1 MIRDEI
7 IMMFF
12 EFLDD
17 FFTQNINS
25 TIKNTKLQSSLH
37 LGVQTMIRVFEYS
50 LYQTKSLE
58 KSYIY
63 LKTGE
68 TYFLEYLEQMS
79 NSAYIENVNLNEIIL
94 FVYKKT
100 IFNIKNTENNENIIN
115 NMMTLS
121 DTYLVFDEDELN
133 NIFNEIRKCVNVLFF
148 WKNKKI
154 NNNQRLEIN
163 QKFFHSFFYYEN
175 REDMLK
181 MLEYIQYYFEYEYN
195 DYKNLL
201 KEFVDINKKN
211 KMKHIDEH
219 ILLEFFYSNKEKLI
233 ENNKK
238 MTIKQFAKW
247 LLV

>member
-17 FFTQNINS
+17 FFLQNINS
-25 TIKNTKLQSSLH
+25 TINNTKLQSSLH

-79 NSAYIENVNLNEIIL
+79 NSGYIEDVNLNEIIL

-154 NNNQRLEIN
+154 NNNQRVEIN

-175 REDMLK
+175 RQDMLK
-181 MLEYIQYYFEYEYN
+181 MLEYIQHHFEYEYN

-201 KEFVDINKKN
+201 KEFVDINKKK

-219 ILLEFFYSNKEKLI
+219 ILLDFFYCNKDTLI

-238 MTIKQFAKW
+238 MTTKQFAKW

>member
-163 QKFFHSFFYYEN
+163 QKYFHSFFYYEN

-211 KMKHIDEH
+211 KMKHIDDH
-219 ILLEFFYSNKEKLI
+219 ILLDFFYCNKEKLL

-238 MTIKQFAKW
+238 MTTKQFAKW

>member
-201 KEFVDINKKN
+201 KEFVDINKKK

>member
-17 FFTQNINS
+17 FFLQNINS
-25 TIKNTKLQSSLH
+25 TINNTKLQSSLH

-79 NSAYIENVNLNEIIL
+79 NSGYIEDVNLNEIIL

-154 NNNQRLEIN
+154 NNNQRVEIN

-175 REDMLK
+175 RQDMLK
-181 MLEYIQYYFEYEYN
+181 MLEYIQHHFEYEYN

-201 KEFVDINKKN
+201 KEFVDINKKK
-211 KMKHIDEH
+211 KMKNIDEH
-219 ILLEFFYSNKEKLI
+219 ILLDFFYCNKDTLI

-238 MTIKQFAKW
+238 MTTKQFAKW

>member
-219 ILLEFFYSNKEKLI
+219 ILLDFFYCNKEKLI

-238 MTIKQFAKW
+238 MTTKQFAKW

>member
-17 FFTQNINS
+17 FFMQNINS
-25 TIKNTKLQSSLH
+25 TINNTKLQSSLH

-79 NSAYIENVNLNEIIL
+79 NSGYIEDVNLNEIIL

-100 IFNIKNTENNENIIN
+100 IFNIKNKENNENIIN

-154 NNNQRLEIN
+154 NNNQRVEIN

-175 REDMLK
+175 KEDMLK
-181 MLEYIQYYFEYEYN
+181 MLEYIQYHFEYEYN

-219 ILLEFFYSNKEKLI
+219 IILDFFYCNKETLI

-238 MTIKQFAKW
+238 MTTKQFAKW

>member
-163 QKFFHSFFYYEN
+163 QKYFHSFFYYEN

-181 MLEYIQYYFEYEYN
+181 MLEYIQYYFEYSN
-195 DYKNLL
+195 ILPAHLSDNRLL
-201 KEFVDINKKN
+201 NE
-211 KMKHIDEH
+211 
-219 ILLEFFYSNKEKLI
+219 
-233 ENNKK
+233 
-238 MTIKQFAKW
+238 
-247 LLV
+247 